1 MRAAQSPVE
10 LTISKQQARRFLLA
24 HHGLLPPRKLQG
36 KPGVLDYVARA
47 GCIQFDPINV
57 VGGNADLVLQARIA
71 NYKFLYAD
79 V

>member
-36 KPGVLDYVARA
+36 KPGVLEYIARV

>member
-1 MRAAQSPVE
+1 M
-10 LTISKQQARRFLLA
+10 LA

-36 KPGVLDYVARA
+36 KPGVLEYIARV